1 MTALRLLELFI
12 LKTMREEK
20 FLTVLSVL
28 GIALGV
34 GLFLGVR
41 LATDRAVAAFEANLQ
56 GIHRYANYQVLHTA
70 GIDFDEAFYATV
82 RGLEDA
88 TYPVIRSTGY
98 LPAQHDTVDINGF
111 DAVRMASV
119 LELSPPRSDETTAFL
134 REENAVLVTEVFA
147 DRHGWQR
154 GDSFTAYVYNDAVT
168 LKVAGILAG
177 TALPPHTVLMHI
189 GNFQEHFR
197 QVGKLSRLDL
207 VTTDANARAV
217 AEVLPPHLTIVTHEA
232 VFSNQRSFVASF
244 KYNLEFVSLIAV
256 LVGVFLLYNTISIS
270 VVKRRPQIGVLRSLG
285 TGRKTVVTLFTV
297 QGLIL
302 GAVGSLMGIFLG
314 QVFAAFSV
322 IAVEKTVSTID
333 RSISISDY
341 FVSGTDVVQALALGL
356 LVSFGAAFIPAL
368 DSARVAPGESLREG
382 TLEKRHR
389 TRQRILSWVGLACIV
404 SGCLLAGVD
413 YRYSPFDFPWLA
425 YGGILIFILGCT
437 FNAPVY
443 LGLIL
448 GLLQRPAV
456 KLFKAPGRIT
466 VNDIRGSRYRFSVA
480 LMSVAISSALIVA
493 LLTSIYSL
501 KRSLQDWIHTYMIA
515 DVYIKPA
522 SCTSNYCFHPIAP
535 DVEATVG
542 GFPEVDGIGRF
553 RALHI
558 DFGGRKVVAGF
569 GNTSLWARFGD
580 PDYLDQ
586 DEQERLS
593 RLEAQPEVS
602 ISDYLRVKYKMQM
615 GDTLTL
621 TTPRGPAA
629 FTITGSATSYST
641 TSGFLYLDR
650 RWLKEFWGLDDAT
663 QLTVYLKPGVDRDA
677 FVRKL
682 RQALLPDHALQ
693 IIDNNELRAQILEIF
708 NRSFA
713 LTYAIEIIA
722 ILVSL
727 IGVVN
732 TLMILVFEKKREISV
747 LRYLGGSWQQID
759 GIILLGA
766 GIIGLAGIG
775 LGTLMGPFISAV
787 ITHVINK
794 ISFGWEVEMS
804 LPVGLLGLL
813 TAILFVATLLAGML
827 PSRAARKLDPKAFIS
842 YE

>member
-1 MTALRLLELFI
+1 MSAVRLFRLLIF
-12 LKTMREEK
+12 KAMREEK

-34 GLFLGVR
+34 GLFMGVR

-56 GIHRYANYQVLHTA
+56 GIHPYANYQVLDTA
-70 GIDFDEAFYATV
+70 GIDFDETAYARV
-82 RGLEDA
+82 RRMEDA
-88 TYPVIRSTGY
+88 TFPIIRTTGY
-98 LPAQHDTVDINGF
+98 LPAQHDTVDINGL
-111 DAVRMASV
+111 DAIRMAA
-119 LELSPPRSDETTAFL
+119 LLDIPAPRSGDTASFL
-134 REENAVLVTEVFA
+134 REENGVLVTEVFA
-147 DRHGWQR
+147 ARHRWQR
-154 GDSFTAYVYNDAVT
+154 GDTFTAYVYSQTVT
-168 LKVAGILAG
+168 LKVAGVLSG
-177 TALPPHTVLMHI
+177 KALPPHTVLMHI

-207 VTTDANARAV
+207 VTTDEKARGIAQI
-217 AEVLPPHLTIVTHEA
+217 LPPHLTIVTNEA
-232 VFSNQRSFVASF
+232 VLRNQRAFVSSF

-256 LVGVFLLYNTISIS
+256 LVGVFLLYNTVSIS
-270 VVKRRPQIGVLRSLG
+270 VVKRRPQIGVLRALG
-285 TGRKTVVTLFTV
+285 TGKKAVITLFTA

-302 GAVGSLMGIFLG
+302 GAVGSLLGILLG
-314 QVFAAFSV
+314 QFFAAFSV
-322 IAVEKTVSTID
+322 AAVEKTISTID

-341 FVSGTDVVQALALGL
+341 LVSGMDVARALALGL
-356 LVSFGAAFIPAL
+356 LVSFLASLVPAL
-368 DSARVAPGESLREG
+368 DSARVEPGESLREG
-382 TLEKRHR
+382 TLEKRYG
-389 TRQRILSWVGLACIV
+389 TRQRVLSWVGLGCIV
-404 SGCLLAGVD
+404 VGCILAGLD
-413 YRYSPFDFPWLA
+413 YRYGPFEFPWLA
-425 YGGILIFILGCT
+425 YVGILTFILGCT

-443 LGLIL
+443 LGLML
-448 GLLQRPAV
+448 RLLQRPAV

-480 LMSVAISSALIVA
+480 LMSVAISCALIVA
-493 LLTSIYSL
+493 LLTSIFSL

-522 SCTSNYCFHPIAP
+522 SCTSNYCFYPLDPEVMETLAQ
-535 DVEATVG
+535 
-542 GFPEVDGIGRF
+542 FPEVDGIGRF

-558 DFGGRKVVAGF
+558 DFDGRKVIAGF
-569 GNTSLWARFGD
+569 GNTSLWAKFGD
-580 PDYLDQ
+580 PDYLDP
-586 DEQERLS
+586 DEQQRMG
-593 RLEAQPEVS
+593 RLEAKPEVS
-602 ISDYLRVKYKMQM
+602 ISDYLRVKYDLEI
-615 GDTLTL
+615 GDTLKL

-650 RWLKEFWGLDDAT
+650 RWLTELWGLNDAT
-663 QLTVYLKPGVDRDA
+663 QLTVYLKEGVDRQA
-677 FVRKL
+677 FVQKL
-682 RQALLPDHALQ
+682 RQTLLPDHALQ
-693 IIDNNELRAQILEIF
+693 ITDNSELRAQILEIF

-713 LTYAIEIIA
+713 LTYAIEVIA

-747 LRYLGGSWQQID
+747 LRYLGGSWEQIE
-759 GIILLGA
+759 GIIVLGA

-794 ISFGWEVEMS
+794 ISFGWEVKMS
-804 LPVGLLGLL
+804 IPVGLLAVL
-813 TAILFVATLLAGML
+813 TALLFVTTLLAGMI
-827 PSRAARKLDPKAFIS
+827 PARAARKLDPKAFIS

>member
-1 MTALRLLELFI
+1 MTAVRLFRLLIF
-12 LKTMREEK
+12 KAMREEK

-34 GLFLGVR
+34 GLFMGVR
-41 LATDRAVAAFEANLQ
+41 LATDRAVSAFEANLQ
-56 GIHRYANYQVLHTA
+56 GIHPYANYQVLDTA
-70 GIDFDEAFYATV
+70 GIDFDEAAYARV
-82 RGLEDA
+82 RRMED
-88 TYPVIRSTGY
+88 TTFPVIRSTGY

-111 DAVRMASV
+111 DAIRMATFLGISA
-119 LELSPPRSDETTAFL
+119 PRSEDTASFL
-134 REENAVLVTEVFA
+134 REQNAVLITEAFA
-147 DRHGWQR
+147 ARHGWQR
-154 GDSFTAYVYNDAVT
+154 GDTFTAYVYNQAVT
-168 LKVAGILAG
+168 LKISGLLSG

-207 VTTDANARAV
+207 VTTDAKARAI
-217 AEVLPPHLTIVTHEA
+217 AQILPPHLTILTNEA
-232 VFSNQRSFVASF
+232 VLRNQRAFVASF

-256 LVGVFLLYNTISIS
+256 LVGVFLLYNTVSIS
-270 VVKRRPQIGVLRSLG
+270 VVKRRPQIGVLRALG
-285 TGRKTVVTLFTV
+285 TGKKAVIALFTA
-297 QGLIL
+297 QGLIV
-302 GAVGSLMGIFLG
+302 GAVGSLLGILLG
-314 QVFAAFSV
+314 QFFAAFSV
-322 IAVEKTVSTID
+322 VAVEKTISTID

-341 FVSGTDVVQALALGL
+341 LVSGMDVARALALGL
-356 LVSFGAAFIPAL
+356 VVSFLAALIPAL
-368 DSARVAPGESLREG
+368 DSARVEPGESLREG
-382 TLEKRHR
+382 TLEKRYG
-389 TRQRILSWVGLACIV
+389 TRQRVLSWVGLGCIALGV
-404 SGCLLAGVD
+404 LLAGVD

-425 YGGILIFILGCT
+425 YAGILAFILGCT

-443 LGLIL
+443 LGIIL
-448 GLLQRPAV
+448 RLLQRPAV

-480 LMSVAISSALIVA
+480 LMSVAISCALIVA
-493 LLTSIYSL
+493 LLTSIFSL

-522 SCTSNYCFHPIAP
+522 SCTSNYCFYPLTP
-535 DVEATVG
+535 EVEKALA

-558 DFGGRKVVAGF
+558 DFDGRKVIAGF
-569 GNTSLWARFGD
+569 GNTSLWAKFGD
-580 PDYLDQ
+580 PDYLDG
-586 DEQERLS
+586 DEQERMS
-593 RLEAQPEVS
+593 RLEAKPEVS
-602 ISDYLRVKYKMQM
+602 ISDYLRVKYNLEI
-615 GDTLTL
+615 GDTLKL

-650 RWLKEFWGLDDAT
+650 RWLTELWGLDDAT
-663 QLTVYLKPGVDRDA
+663 QLTIYLKEGVDRAA
-677 FVRKL
+677 FVQKL
-682 RQALLPDHALQ
+682 RQTLLPDHALQ
-693 IIDNNELRAQILEIF
+693 IIDNSELRGQILEIF

-732 TLMILVFEKKREISV
+732 TLMILVLEKKREISV
-747 LRYLGGSWQQID
+747 LRYLGGSWEQIE
-759 GIILLGA
+759 GIIILGA

-794 ISFGWEVEMS
+794 ISFGWEVQMS
-804 LPVGLLGLL
+804 IPVGLLALL
-813 TAILFVATLLAGML
+813 TAILFVATLLAGMI